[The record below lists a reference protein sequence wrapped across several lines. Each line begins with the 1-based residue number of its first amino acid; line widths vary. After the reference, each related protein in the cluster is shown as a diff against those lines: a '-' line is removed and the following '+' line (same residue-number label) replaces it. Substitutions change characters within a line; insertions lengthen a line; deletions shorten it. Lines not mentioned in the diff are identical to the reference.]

1 MKSKIK
7 KKKKLFCL
15 WRFKISIIL
24 LWFPYVI
31 VDSGDAFINYNAID
45 ISSLSSDC

>member
-1 MKSKIK
+1 MKSKI
-7 KKKKLFCL
+7 KKKLFCL
-15 WRFKISIIL
+15 WRFNISIIL

-31 VDSGDAFINYNAID
+31 VDSGNAFINFNAID

>member
-7 KKKKLFCL
+7 KKNYFVFEGLTFRLFSCDF
-15 WRFKISIIL
+15 R
-24 LWFPYVI
+24 I